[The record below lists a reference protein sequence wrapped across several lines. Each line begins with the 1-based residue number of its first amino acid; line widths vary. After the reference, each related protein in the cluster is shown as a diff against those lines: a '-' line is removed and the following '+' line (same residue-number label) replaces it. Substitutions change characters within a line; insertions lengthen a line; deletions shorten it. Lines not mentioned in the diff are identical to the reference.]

1 MYQLCARFE
10 GCTQLMTRYCT
21 YISTYLLYRCTCR
34 SNTIG
39 KPWINLN
46 HLHFTTIL
54 QKLPWPLSDFGTLDQ
69 GITFHLR
76 PLMSLWRLSIQCQ
89 YKMLMGSSAQGGFS
103 WYIIKRP
110 SCLYF
115 CVVCLLFLVLFI
127 KNMHIQQAP
136 KSTSTHVEFIS
147 FLYSKHPYKQYKI
160 NLYKLMSFT
169 QFLPPFDLSRC
180 PFPVLIVSFSLLVA
194 VPAL

>member
-1 MYQLCARFE
+1 MYIIQYSYYKNTGYVWRGIKTNPRPKNSTASGPRPLPRFE
-10 GCTQLMTRYCT
+10 IPGSATVFCPR
-21 YISTYLLYRCTCR
+21 
-34 SNTIG
+34 
-39 KPWINLN
+39 WIFLIYYNQI
-46 HLHFTTIL
+46 F
-54 QKLPWPLSDFGTLDQ
+54 D
-69 GITFHLR
+69 
-76 PLMSLWRLSIQCQ
+76 
-89 YKMLMGSSAQGGFS
+89 
-103 WYIIKRP
+103 KRT

-115 CVVCLLFLVLFI
+115 CVVCLLFLVLF